1 MINGVTLTP
10 LNIIPT
16 PGGDILHALKR
27 TEKSFTE
34 FGEAYFSEIECMK
47 IKAWKRHKL
56 MTLNII
62 VPIGKIKF
70 VLFDSRL
77 SHNETKFY
85 EIIISRDNYLR
96 LTIPPMIWVGF
107 QGLSQ
112 ETSLLLNVANITHN
126 PDEIDREEINK
137 FKYNWG

>member
-47 IKAWKRHKL
+47 IKAWKRHNK
-56 MTLNII
+56 MTLNLI
-62 VPIGKIKF
+62 VPIGIIRF
-70 VLFDSRL
+70 VVYD
-77 SHNETKFY
+77 
-85 EIIISRDNYLR
+85 
-96 LTIPPMIWVGF
+96 
-107 QGLSQ
+107 
-112 ETSLLLNVANITHN
+112 
-126 PDEIDREEINK
+126 DRA
-137 FKYNWG
+137 GSSS